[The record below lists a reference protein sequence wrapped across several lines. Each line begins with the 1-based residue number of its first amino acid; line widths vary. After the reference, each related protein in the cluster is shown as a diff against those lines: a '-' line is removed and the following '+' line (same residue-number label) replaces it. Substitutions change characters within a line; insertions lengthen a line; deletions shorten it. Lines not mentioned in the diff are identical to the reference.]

1 MKGKK
6 EVFETSFHSTNY
18 NSLEVDFKTAVLKGQ
33 ALDNGL
39 YMLNN
44 IPSLTSETIDSF
56 KNMSFTDMAINIIST
71 FIGNIIPKEH
81 LQQIVKNAL
90 NFKIPIE
97 KITNNDY
104 LCYLDRGPT
113 CSFKDFGARTLARIM
128 EYFLEV
134 DNKKITILT
143 ATSGDTG
150 GAVAQAFYKMSRI
163 KVVVL
168 YPKNEISDL
177 QRKQMTTLGE
187 NIIAFG
193 INGKFDD
200 CQKLVK
206 TAFADKELNH
216 INLSSANSINF
227 GRLIPQTLYYFWGY
241 SRIVDEKHEKVIFSV
256 PSGNFGNLT
265 GGLIAK
271 KMGLPIKRFISAVNE
286 NNEFPSFLRTGVYA
300 KVDPSINCISN
311 AMNVGH
317 PSNLARII
325 DLYKGQI
332 DEKGVISKI
341 PNMEELRKDIV
352 SFSISDE
359 TTKDTI
365 VNFYKNNKK
374 IIEPH
379 GAVGWA
385 ALQLYRKN
393 HPKNKNVKSIT
404 FETANPSKFPEEIIK
419 LIDITPEIPDS
430 LKLIQDKPE
439 FPNPKEINTFKD
451 FKEFLLEKHQ
461 D

>member
-1 MKGKK
+1 
-6 EVFETSFHSTNY
+6 
-18 NSLEVDFKTAVLKGQ
+18 
-33 ALDNGL
+33 
-39 YMLNN
+39 MLNN
-44 IPSLTSETIDSF
+44 IPKLTGETIDSF
-56 KNMSFTDMAINIIST
+56 KNMDFVDIANIIIAK
-71 FIGNIIPKEH
+71 FIGNIISQES
-81 LQQIVKNAL
+81 LQQIVNNAL

-97 KITNNDY
+97 KIAGNDY
-104 LCYLDRGPT
+104 ICYLDRGPT

-128 EYFLEV
+128 EHFLEV
-134 DNKKITILT
+134 DNKNITILT

-168 YPKNEISDL
+168 YPKNEVSDL

-187 NIIAFG
+187 NITSIG
-193 INGKFDD
+193 IKGKFDD

-206 TAFADKELNH
+206 SAFGDKELNH

-227 GRLIPQTLYYFWGY
+227 GRLLPQTLHYFWGY
-241 SRIVDEKHEKVIFSV
+241 SRIVDKKNEKVIFSV

-265 GGLIAK
+265 GGLISK

-286 NNEFPSFLRTGVYA
+286 NNEFPKFLKTGVYT

-317 PSNLARII
+317 PSNLARIF
-325 DLYKGQI
+325 DLYGGKI
-332 DEKGVISKI
+332 DEKGVIHKI
-341 PNMEELRKDIV
+341 PNMEEFRNEIV
-352 SFSISDE
+352 SYSISDE
-359 TTKDTI
+359 ATKDAI
-365 VNFYKNNKK
+365 VNFYNKYKK

-385 ALQLYRKN
+385 ALQLYRDSY
-393 HPKNKNVKSIT
+393 PKNNDIKSLT

-419 LIDITPEIPDS
+419 LIDVVPKMPYS
-430 LKLIQDKPE
+430 LKVIQDKSE
-439 FPNPKEINTFKD
+439 FPNPKEIND
-451 FKEFLLEKHQ
+451 YANFKEFLL
-461 D
+461 DLDP